1 MQRDSAAALLSS
13 CICVYPIRVND
24 GSSCIRE
31 VKPTEWPRDR
41 TWSSLVSDWVY
52 TCQKRHTTPWSD
64 AEGDDHAVIKDSPE
78 RYARI
83 IGSGGQVKPK
93 SAFLSSVLRLRNHFG
108 NDKSCGNE
116 SRIHSGIRPSPYSSI
131 SHLFDSIAKPQWSRF
146 LLGQGGCSNSR
157 FLLATW
163 PKKGSDQLV
172 QARPFPSGYGNA
184 ISGVRV
190 RSR

>member
-1 MQRDSAAALLSS
+1 MMVRPVLGRSNRQSGLGIGLGRAWSAIGFTPA
-13 CICVYPIRVND
+13 RN
-24 GSSCIRE
+24 GTR
-31 VKPTEWPRDR
+31 PRG
-41 TWSSLVSDWVY
+41 LM
-52 TCQKRHTTPWSD
+52 
-64 AEGDDHAVIKDSPE
+64 EGDDHAVIKDSPE

-93 SAFLSSVLRLRNHFG
+93 SAFLSSVLRLRNYFG

-172 QARPFPSGYGNA
+172 QARSA
-184 ISGVRV
+184 IPKRV
-190 RSR
+190 W